1 MNLIAAAD
9 QNWGIGH
16 HGRLLCHLP
25 ADLRR
30 FKELTCGKIVVMGR
44 ATLLSLPEG
53 RALTGRR
60 NIVLSRGHFTAA
72 DCLVVGSIHELL
84 TELARYHADDVFVI
98 GGASLYREL
107 LPYCGRAY
115 ITRLAAVFPADR
127 HLPDLDQLLGWQLID
142 SSAPLC
148 HEGLSFNYC
157 LYENCQ
163 PRPLP
168 SRP

>member
-30 FKELTCGKIVVMGR
+30 FKELTTGKIVVMGR
-44 ATLLSLPEG
+44 CTLQSLPEG
-53 RALTGRR
+53 RALVGRR
-60 NIVLSRGHFTAA
+60 NIVLSRGSFAAA
-72 DCLVVGSIHELL
+72 DCLVVDSLQQLL
-84 TELARYHADDVFVI
+84 KMLSLYDSDDIFVI

-115 ITRLAAVFPADR
+115 ITRLAATFPADR
-127 HLPDLDQLLGWQLID
+127 HLPDLDQLPGWQLVD

-148 HEGLSFNYC
+148 HEGLRFNYC
-157 LYENCQ
+157 LYENSQ

-168 SRP
+168 TRP